1 VAQASTFSC
10 TTQVCVCAV
19 RALCV
24 CMLHARVCVC
34 VLCVCVCVCVCVL
47 RVCVYAVR
55 ACLCGRGAAA
65 AARVYLC
72 SPGVFA
78 PPPPHT
84 HTWFLPPHARGL
96 RAPHTGASQ
105 HALAAE
111 TTGEV
116 AEKLLKI
123 NTLAPIRLTQA
134 ALPLMLKR

>member
-1 VAQASTFSC
+1 M
-10 TTQVCVCAV
+10 
-19 RALCV
+19 LCV
-24 CMLHARVCVC
+24 RVCV
-34 VLCVCVCVCVCVL
+34 VVVL
-47 RVCVYAVR
+47 RQQHVFIGAAL
-55 ACLCGRGAAA
+55 ACLH
-65 AARVYLC
+65 
-72 SPGVFA
+72 